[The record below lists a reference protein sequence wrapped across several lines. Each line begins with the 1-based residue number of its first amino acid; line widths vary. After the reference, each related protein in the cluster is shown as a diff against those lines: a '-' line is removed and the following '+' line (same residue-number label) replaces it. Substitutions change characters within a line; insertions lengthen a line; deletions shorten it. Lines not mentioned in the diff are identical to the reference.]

1 VSCVFPQGFVEITAS
16 FVNKHELPLQDFHCK
31 AAVPKWCQLQIFPPS
46 QNTIPGN
53 SGAKVIVLITVRNF
67 QDKKVSGVPGKCHA
81 AQKAIKIRL
90 HVEGTRGGEKL
101 VETVDV
107 SKFPVSL

>member
-67 QDKKVSGVPGKCHA
+67 QDKK
-81 AQKAIKIRL
+81 KAIKIRL